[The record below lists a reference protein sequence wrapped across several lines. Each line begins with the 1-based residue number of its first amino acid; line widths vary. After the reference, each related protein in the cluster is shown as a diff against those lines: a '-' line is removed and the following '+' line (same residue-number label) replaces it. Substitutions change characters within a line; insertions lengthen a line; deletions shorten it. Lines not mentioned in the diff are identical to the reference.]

1 MSEWI
6 TEQATVLGQQGNAL
20 WVAAERTS
28 ACSACRAKSGCG
40 TALLAKLGSEQV
52 VVRALLDDSLQGLSF
67 YEGEQVDLAVDRYA
81 FVKAALIM
89 YLTPLV
95 SLVIAVIATLGLG
108 ELVSIAAAALGLLL
122 GGWLA
127 SVVLKRRR
135 DDPSLQPVIIGRV
148 VPADS
153 TLVID
158 EPLQWQA
165 PPQSVTKP

>member
-1 MSEWI
+1 MSECI
-6 TEQATVLGQQGNAL
+6 TEQATVLEQQGNAL

-52 VVRALLDDSLQGLSF
+52 VVRALLDDSLRGLSF
-67 YEGEQVDLAVDRYA
+67 FEGERVELAVDRYA

-95 SLVIAVIATLGLG
+95 GLVVAVIATLGLG
-108 ELVSIAAAALGLLL
+108 ELVSIAAAGSGLLL

-127 SVVLKRRR
+127 RIMLKRRR

-148 VPADS
+148 TPVDNAV
-153 TLVID
+153 TLD

>member
-1 MSEWI
+1 MSNWI
-6 TEQATVLGQQGNAL
+6 TEQASVLQQEGDVV

-40 TALLAKLGSEQV
+40 TALLAKLGNEQV
-52 VVRALLDDSLQGLSF
+52 VVRALLDESLQGLRF
-67 YEGEQVDLAVDRYA
+67 YEGERVELAVDRYA

-95 SLVIAVIATLGLG
+95 GLVIAVIATLGMG
-108 ELVSIAAAALGLLL
+108 ELVSIVAAALGLLL

-127 SVVLKRRR
+127 SIVLKRRH
-135 DDPSLQPVIIGRV
+135 DDPSLQPVIIARV
-148 VPADS
+148 MAVDGAIS
-153 TLVID
+153 VE

-165 PPQSVTKP
+165 PARSVTKP